1 MFRIERHVYPVYIGH
16 VFVLLREG
24 GRSLCG
30 CWANEHACG
39 FFFPVFFFPAFF
51 FPVFFFPVFF
61 FPTHVITWMRS
72 CCMRMIFFFPSDIFL
87 SPSLGYD
94 AFGTKRFGRNEMG
107 TMRGGLLWVST
118 KTPCSI

>member
-1 MFRIERHVYPVYIGH
+1 
-16 VFVLLREG
+16 
-24 GRSLCG
+24 
-30 CWANEHACG
+30 
-39 FFFPVFFFPAFF
+39 
-51 FPVFFFPVFF
+51 
-61 FPTHVITWMRS
+61 MRS
-72 CCMRMIFFFPSDIFL
+72 CCMRMIFFFTSDIFL

>member
-1 MFRIERHVYPVYIGH
+1 MLGERTR
-16 VFVLLREG
+16 LWL
-24 GRSLCG
+24 
-30 CWANEHACG
+30 
-39 FFFPVFFFPAFF
+39 FFPRLFFPRLF
-51 FPVFFFPVFF
+51 FPRLFFPRLF
-61 FPTHVITWMRS
+61 FPDS
-72 CCMRMIFFFPSDIFL
+72 CHHLDEKLLHAHDLFFTSDIFL